1 MWSTIPVSIKTLHT
15 LFKEHNKSLFVV
27 GGSVRDFLNKETPK
41 DFDLATDATPEE
53 VLTITKGYKTKL
65 QGEAFGVVVVYT
77 KDGEFEIATFRED
90 LYGDKLGETRNP
102 EVKFTTIDKDVLRR
116 DLTFNALFYDLDK
129 QEIIDLVGGVE
140 DIKNKITRFVGEPS
154 VRIMEDPL
162 RILRLFRFATR
173 YDFKIDEKSLSAIKE
188 LSHTLSIITKERI
201 WDEIK
206 KAFKQANNFLNY
218 MHLLLSTGV
227 AEVIFPEVVLNDFK
241 ITNWYRKGI
250 SLEIYFAKLFSN
262 NNTDGLANK
271 MIFEFKM
278 ETVFTRKVIFLI
290 DLLYLNITSG
300 NVLDLYKKKVV
311 SAISTDD
318 ILEWYRI
325 IGLMRYSEYRAFL
338 FFKTSVSGNEL
349 MKEGFKGKALGD
361 EIKRLELQNFKKSL
375 NEVRL

>member
-1 MWSTIPVSIKTLHT
+1 MWSTIPESIKILHT
-15 LFKEHNKSLFVV
+15 LFKKHNKSLFVV

-90 LYGDKLGETRNP
+90 IYGDKLGETRNP

-140 DIKNKITRFVGEPS
+140 DIKNKITRFVGEPTL
-154 VRIMEDPL
+154 RIKEDPL
-162 RILRLFRFATR
+162 RILRLFRFAKR
-173 YDFKIDEKSLSAIKE
+173 YDFSIDEKSFSAIKE
-188 LSHTLSIITKERI
+188 LSASLSIITKERI

-206 KAFKQANNFLNY
+206 KAYKQSINFMDY
-218 MHLLLSTGV
+218 MNLLIDTGV
-227 AEVIFPEVVLNDFK
+227 AEIIFPNTILNKFI
-241 ITNWYRKGI
+241 ITSWYRKGI
-250 SLEIYFAKLFSN
+250 SLEVYFAKLLSN
-262 NNTDGLANK
+262 DNRDTLAK
-271 MIFEFKM
+271 KLVSDFKM
-278 ETVFTRKVIFLI
+278 DIAFSRKVIFLI
-290 DLLYLNITSG
+290 DLLYLNTN
-300 NVLDLYKKKVV
+300 NVLELYKKKIV

-325 IGLMRYSEYRAFL
+325 IGLMKYSEYRAFL
-338 FFKTSVSGNEL
+338 LFKISVSGDEL
-349 MKEGFKGKALGD
+349 KKKGFKEKALGD
-361 EIKRLELQNFKKSL
+361 EIKRLELENFKQLL
-375 NEVRL
+375 NEV